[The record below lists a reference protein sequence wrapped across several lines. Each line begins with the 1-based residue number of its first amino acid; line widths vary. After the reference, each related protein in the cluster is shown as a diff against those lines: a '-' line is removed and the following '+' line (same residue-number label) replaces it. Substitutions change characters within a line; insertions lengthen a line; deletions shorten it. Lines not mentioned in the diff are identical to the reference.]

1 MKKVL
6 SIFILVT
13 MLVSSIPVL
22 ATDNSEKIIEDVA
35 PTPIVMNETYYDVDD
50 NISDDENE
58 KTDEDHTINEYINED
73 ITLSDET
80 FNLMAGNLPEP
91 GDINLFS
98 TTNDFDSVWNE
109 LFSEQFGDDYLK
121 PYEKNTNSQRIT
133 GNTNRLLIEEND
145 LKLNGKNGLNF
156 NLIRKH
162 DNQDYNE
169 FTSAIL
175 DGQNAYRHRY
185 MVALKNT
192 STNKRIYVA
201 FYTEDDFYTYLY
213 NGCHMKDISKLKS
226 LSITRNDSTYE
237 YYLFSSIN
245 SYITDDETEDYYEY
259 DKSFTPIEFNIAE
272 SDTTRLISRRVLA
285 NRDCIGQDWTFLFPE
300 VYLYQYSCD
309 VQDNCT
315 DKEVGSKYK
324 LYSGEYVGAFRDL
337 DGTVYSLTGYDAY
350 RKYKST
356 INSKYEYTSSFRCQD
371 NKNLS
376 FSKMFHTQSLS
387 DGTQYNFTVEDKT
400 GRTYYLYNP
409 SAKDTENPKVKQ
421 PISIVAIKDKYGNMI
436 HYYYD
441 ENYVRVKKIVDTYG
455 REININYTTNKTVV
469 SYIDD
474 ITGETKNITY
484 DLSTLNSS
492 ALDND
497 SPIKPKEVQRLTVT
511 NQLGEK
517 TIYDSRKTQVVNIV
531 SSEKANI
538 TQYPRMDTLT
548 GAERIEGQELSQAS
562 NVERIIYPTGAE
574 TRFKYKMLYVNSPET
589 KVTRGVYGVESS
601 YDLLDGKEINKK
613 EYSFTNSGQE
623 ITVTSLNYD
632 TDCKTVSNY
641 NKDGLIK
648 NKKINSIKNYNPYYE
663 EQYSYDDNGKPTQTV
678 VNNNGLSS
686 YKEFEYQSSY
696 PDRLTKEV
704 DGRREV
710 DYTYHDETGAM
721 ATAEYKYKTGDYYT
735 EDYVVSTELTE
746 DKKAV
751 AYERTTK
758 GSVIQSQVKYEY
770 DDEGNV
776 IAAKQWTSDSNNDG
790 VLDENDEYITTTS
803 SYETTAD
810 KTKKVINKVEDVENV
825 DGQNEGDV
833 TSEYKL
839 NIFGSPLYKKDS
851 YGTETTIEY
860 DSMNRP
866 IKYNLA
872 NGGTKTVEYITN
884 NNDNYTIVTDETGVR
899 YKNVYDGLGRITSK
913 ARSNN
918 GRVWVILETYKYD
931 NASRLIEKV
940 YGQSGAEKVKETY
953 TYDNLNQ
960 LKSKS
965 LYEDTSKLLYTENY
979 SYKDGITTKETVAAD
994 NTDTST
1000 LKTYSNG
1007 YGEIIK
1013 TENISGD
1020 TTITNQFEYDYQG
1033 RKIKETDANNNSNT
1047 YEYDCKGQLI
1057 KSTNALNQSVTT
1069 QYDLAGQV
1077 VSSTDLNGN
1086 TTVVTYDKLGRAIQS
1101 VSPFDSRNAVTKTY
1115 YDKNSNVVKKSVK
1128 KDENTY
1134 QSEEYKYDNMGN
1146 LVASI
1151 SGENLETAVV
1161 QYQYDT
1167 ANRMTKMITGLSQ
1180 YSENPTTGNV
1190 TVYSYNENG
1199 FLEKT
1204 TDPMGNTEYNELFD
1218 IYGNILAKTDK
1229 NDKTLFYTYGA
1240 YGVTSEDTREDVK
1253 KEVTYNSLGQ
1263 QVKTSSTNADDS
1275 VVEENYTYDA
1285 FGRLTSKTSNDG
1297 TIQNYTYD
1305 NSSNLLSYDMI
1316 KDDQT
1321 KNSITY
1327 SYNKLNRL
1335 TQLTNNDNIYMYQY
1349 DKNGNLTTVFDSTN
1363 VNFDLRISYNKANLP
1378 TLYNPDFGGKEYEYQ
1393 MTYDLLGQKKTEKD
1407 VLNKIDKEYF
1417 YTSLG
1422 QLSMEERTENN
1433 MSVSTDYQY
1442 DKAGNRIQMN
1452 EYVQKTNAHNVTDYT
1467 YDANN
1472 RMTSTTTTANGDVTG
1487 TTRYYYDNNGNT
1499 IAEQRKNYTSGNE
1512 QSDMSLSGRIGT
1524 STAKIYKYDAFNRLV
1539 RFNEG
1544 ATEATYTYG
1553 ADNLRNSK
1561 TVNNIRTDFVWN
1573 GQNLAS
1579 ETKNDITTT
1588 YTYDPTGIV
1597 MSNDGTDTVRFI
1609 KDPHGNVVA
1618 TSKNDK
1624 IVDSYDYTAFGV
1636 QLNSA
1641 ETSNQFRYCGE
1652 YYDEELDSVY
1662 LRNRYYQPASGRFI
1676 NEDPIKDGLNW
1687 YSYCGGNPVMMVDPS
1702 GLDFGFDDEEYA
1714 NSMLQHINEMTGGK
1728 NSEGYYKE
1736 KIEVMDDDTI
1746 KHIYLIKRKTDYT
1759 FNGGSAVA
1767 RAVINAAIDDKE
1779 HLILVQH
1786 QEDLEPGASS
1796 TVANENGELITLSD
1810 KISEEEIKY
1819 ALIHET
1825 THAMTDILG
1834 INNRVIVN
1842 EISDNKSIVAFLKE
1856 TMYKKYKEALAIT
1869 IENAVRRDLKYKQR
1883 VGETGIGVNCYG
1895 TFPIDFTTNQD
1906 VKVFLGNDIDG
1917 KPIYFSNVYNYIYA
1931 NTLKSY
1937 GNGIEEYFLANFKH

>member
-145 LKLNGKNGLNF
+145 LKLNGKNGLDF

-175 DGQNAYRHRY
+175 DDQNAYRHRY

-300 VYLYQYSCD
+300 VYLYQYSYD

-421 PISIVAIKDKYGNMI
+421 PISIVAIEDNYGNMI

-455 REININYTTNKTVV
+455 REININYTTNRTVV

-474 ITGETKNITY
+474 ISGETKNIIY

-548 GAERIEGQELSQAS
+548 GAERIEGQELSKAS

-623 ITVTSLNYD
+623 ITVTSLNAD

-641 NKDGLIK
+641 NKDGQLK

-663 EQYSYDDNGKPTQTV
+663 EQYSYDDNGKPTQIV

-721 ATAEYKYKTGDYYT
+721 ATAKYKYKTGDYYT

-758 GSVIQSQVKYEY
+758 DSVIQSQVKYEY

-776 IAAKQWTSDSNNDG
+776 VAAKQWTSDSNNDG

-803 SYETTAD
+803 SYENTAD
-810 KTKKVINKVEDVENV
+810 KTKKVINKVENVENV

-884 NNDNYTIVTDETGVR
+884 NNDNYTIVTDEIGVR

-994 NTDTST
+994 NTATST

-1013 TENISGD
+1013 TENISDD

-1057 KSTNALNQSVTT
+1057 KSTNALNQSATT

-1134 QSEEYKYDNMGN
+1134 QSEEYKYDKMGN
-1146 LVASI
+1146 LIASI
-1151 SGENLETAVV
+1151 SGDDSETAVV
-1161 QYQYDT
+1161 QYQYDI

-1180 YSENPTTGNV
+1180 YSDNPIAGNV

-1229 NDKTLFYTYGA
+1229 NNKTLFYTYGA

-1263 QVKTSSTNADDS
+1263 QIKTSSTNADGS

-1305 NSSNLLSYDMI
+1305 NSSNLLTYDMI

-1335 TQLTNNDNIYMYQY
+1335 TQLTNNDNIYVYQY

-1499 IAEQRKNYTSGNE
+1499 IAEQQKNYTTGNE

-1539 RFNEG
+1539 QFNEG

-1579 ETKNDITTT
+1579 ETKNDITTA

-1609 KDPHGNVVA
+1609 KDPHGNVVT

-1641 ETSNQFRYCGE
+1641 ETSNPFRYCGE
-1652 YYDEELDSVY
+1652 YYNEELDSVY
-1662 LRNRYYQPASGRFI
+1662 LRNRYYQPTIGRFI
-1676 NEDPIKDGLNW
+1676 NEDPVKDGLNW
-1687 YSYCGGNPVMMVDPS
+1687 YNYCAGNPVMMVDPS
-1702 GLDFGFDDEEYA
+1702 GLIKVMMRYVIEKNGGDVEWNEDTQTAKVTMNVEGNVVVKEYSGEIINGRMVVDSKQLSDDFGISEKRFKHKKNDAFYSVEDAAMAFGLSYNLKSIDEESEYGCTIYKKNEDEYSFDDIIKGDDEGVTHEFNDERLAVAVVHTHGAYA
-1714 NSMLQHINEMTGGK
+1714 VFDEN
-1728 NSEGYYKE
+1728 
-1736 KIEVMDDDTI
+1736 DTI
-1746 KHIYLIKRKTDYT
+1746 
-1759 FNGGSAVA
+1759 
-1767 RAVINAAIDDKE
+1767 
-1779 HLILVQH
+1779 
-1786 QEDLEPGASS
+1786 
-1796 TVANENGELITLSD
+1796 
-1810 KISEEEIKY
+1810 
-1819 ALIHET
+1819 
-1825 THAMTDILG
+1825 
-1834 INNRVIVN
+1834 NR
-1842 EISDNKSIVAFLKE
+1842 
-1856 TMYKKYKEALAIT
+1856 
-1869 IENAVRRDLKYKQR
+1869 
-1883 VGETGIGVNCYG
+1883 
-1895 TFPIDFTTNQD
+1895 
-1906 VKVFLGNDIDG
+1906 
-1917 KPIYFSNVYNYIYA
+1917 
-1931 NTLKSY
+1931 SY
-1937 GNGIEEYFLANFKH
+1937 GNDVFSVGDAVSATKYNVPVYLITPGGNFMSVRPGYVAKEGESMVAPFLDNNYITYYAMGKMPKQTYSIH

>member
-1 MKKVL
+1 MKRIL
-6 SIFILVT
+6 SIFIIIT
-13 MLVSSIPVL
+13 MIISSMPVL
-22 ATDNSEKIIEDVA
+22 AEDDWENIFGDFENFDIADAEEGEVIDVA
-35 PTPIVMNETYYDVDD
+35 PTPIVVNETYYDVDD
-50 NISDDENE
+50 SISDNKITKENE
-58 KTDEDHTINEYINED
+58 VNTVTEYINED

-80 FNLMAGNLPEP
+80 FNLMSDSAENS
-91 GDINLFS
+91 DIGVFS
-98 TTNDFDSVWNE
+98 ATNSIDSTWNE

-121 PYEKNTNSQRIT
+121 PYEKKTINQKIT
-133 GNTNRLLIEEND
+133 GNTNRLIIEESD
-145 LKLNGKNGLNF
+145 LRLSGKNGLDV

-169 FTSAIL
+169 FTSAIS
-175 DGQNAYRHRY
+175 DGQKAYRHRY
-185 MVALKNT
+185 MVALKN
-192 STNKRIYVA
+192 SNTNKRIYVA
-201 FYTEDDFYTYLY
+201 FYSEDDFYTYMY
-213 NGCHMKDISKLKS
+213 SGCYMKDISKVTTRKF
-226 LSITRNDSTYE
+226 TRNGVTYN
-237 YYLFSSIN
+237 YYHFSKLQ
-245 SYITDDETEDYYEY
+245 SYITDDQSKDHYEY
-259 DKSFTPIEFNIAE
+259 DKSFEPIEFNIGE
-272 SDTTRLISRRVLA
+272 SDTKRLISRRILA

-300 VYLYQYSCD
+300 VYLYQYSRD

-455 REININYTTNKTVV
+455 REININYTTNRTVV

-474 ITGETKNITY
+474 ISGETKNIIY

-548 GAERIEGQELSQAS
+548 GAERIEGQELSKAS

-623 ITVTSLNYD
+623 IAVTSLNAD

-641 NKDGLIK
+641 NKDGLLK

-663 EQYSYDDNGKPTQTV
+663 EQYSYDDNGKPTQIV

-758 GSVIQSQVKYEY
+758 DSVIQSQVKYEY

-776 IAAKQWTSDSNNDG
+776 VAAKQWTSDSNNDG

-803 SYETTAD
+803 SYENTAD

-1151 SGENLETAVV
+1151 SGENSETAVV

-1253 KEVTYNSLGQ
+1253 KEVTYNNLGQ
-1263 QVKTSSTNADDS
+1263 QIKTSSTNADGS

-1335 TQLTNNDNIYMYQY
+1335 TQLTNNDNIYVYQY

-1363 VNFDLRISYNKANLP
+1363 VNIDLRIIYNKANLP

-1433 MSVSTDYQY
+1433 MSVSIDYQY

-1452 EYVQKTNAHNVTDYT
+1452 EHIEETRGDNATDYT

-1472 RMTSTTTTANGDVTG
+1472 RMTSAITSSNGNITDKTD
-1487 TTRYYYDNNGNT
+1487 YIYDNNGNT
-1499 IAEQRKNYTSGNE
+1499 ISEQKKDYTNE
-1512 QSDMSLSGRIGT
+1512 QSKEKHYT
-1524 STAKIYKYDAFNRLV
+1524 YDAFNRLV
-1539 RFNEG
+1539 QFNEG
-1544 ATEATYTYG
+1544 ATEAIYTYSV
-1553 ADNLRNSK
+1553 DNLRNSK

-1579 ETKNDITTT
+1579 ETKNDITTA

-1597 MSNDGTDTVRFI
+1597 MSNNGTDTVRFI

-1636 QLNSA
+1636 QLNSV
-1641 ETSNQFRYCGE
+1641 ETSNPFRYCGE

-1662 LRNRYYQPASGRFI
+1662 LRNRYYQPTTGRFI
-1676 NEDPIKDGLNW
+1676 TEDPAKDGSNWYAYCENNPVNNIDPMGHNPEKVLDDDGNTIDVRYDLRTLIETVGGVLKVENNVVYIKAMGQSVTIDLKEVSEQDAELSQYERHNINGGLHYTMKEFLSMFDVDFTITTAQIQVTESEARFSRYMQKGAKGIASLIDSAVGGVFSAIGDYGSTVDSIRQAAGLGIHQNFEPILDAGFYKKQYIEINLPTGRGIISNYIIPDHVFGDSGIIIKDLWNADMSTMVGGG
-1687 YSYCGGNPVMMVDPS
+1687 YSSP
-1702 GLDFGFDDEEYA
+1702 F
-1714 NSMLQHINEMTGGK
+1714 
-1728 NSEGYYKE
+1728 
-1736 KIEVMDDDTI
+1736 
-1746 KHIYLIKRKTDYT
+1746 
-1759 FNGGSAVA
+1759 
-1767 RAVINAAIDDKE
+1767 
-1779 HLILVQH
+1779 
-1786 QEDLEPGASS
+1786 
-1796 TVANENGELITLSD
+1796 
-1810 KISEEEIKY
+1810 
-1819 ALIHET
+1819 
-1825 THAMTDILG
+1825 
-1834 INNRVIVN
+1834 
-1842 EISDNKSIVAFLKE
+1842 
-1856 TMYKKYKEALAIT
+1856 
-1869 IENAVRRDLKYKQR
+1869 
-1883 VGETGIGVNCYG
+1883 
-1895 TFPIDFTTNQD
+1895 
-1906 VKVFLGNDIDG
+1906 
-1917 KPIYFSNVYNYIYA
+1917 
-1931 NTLKSY
+1931 
-1937 GNGIEEYFLANFKH
+1937 

>member
-145 LKLNGKNGLNF
+145 LKLNGKNGLDF

-300 VYLYQYSCD
+300 VYLYQYSYD

-455 REININYTTNKTVV
+455 REININYTTNRTVV

-474 ITGETKNITY
+474 ISGETKNIIY

-548 GAERIEGQELSQAS
+548 GAERIEGQELSKAS

-623 ITVTSLNYD
+623 IAVTSLNAD

-641 NKDGLIK
+641 NKDGLLK

-663 EQYSYDDNGKPTQTV
+663 EQYSYDDNGKPTQIV

-758 GSVIQSQVKYEY
+758 DSVIQSQVKYEY

-776 IAAKQWTSDSNNDG
+776 VAAKQWTSDSNNDG

-803 SYETTAD
+803 SYENTAD

-1134 QSEEYKYDNMGN
+1134 QSEEYKYDKMGN
-1146 LVASI
+1146 LIASI
-1151 SGENLETAVV
+1151 SGDDSETAVV
-1161 QYQYDT
+1161 QYQYDI

-1180 YSENPTTGNV
+1180 YSDNPIAGNV
-1190 TVYSYNENG
+1190 TAYSYNDNG

-1204 TDPMGNTEYNELFD
+1204 TDPMGNAEYNELFD
-1218 IYGNILAKTDK
+1218 IYGNVLAKTDK
-1229 NDKTLFYTYGA
+1229 NNKTLFYTYGA

-1263 QVKTSSTNADDS
+1263 QIKTSSTNADGS

-1335 TQLTNNDNIYMYQY
+1335 TQLTNNDNIYVYQY

-1363 VNFDLRISYNKANLP
+1363 VNIDLRIIYNKANLP

-1499 IAEQRKNYTSGNE
+1499 IAEQRKNYTTGNE

-1539 RFNEG
+1539 QFNEG
-1544 ATEATYTYG
+1544 ATEATYTYS

-1561 TVNNIRTDFVWN
+1561 TVNGTRTDFAWN

-1579 ETKNDITTT
+1579 ETKNDITTA

-1609 KDPHGNVVA
+1609 KDPHGNVV
-1618 TSKNDK
+1618 TNSKNDK

-1641 ETSNQFRYCGE
+1641 ETSNPFRYCGE

-1662 LRNRYYQPASGRFI
+1662 LRNRYYQPTIGRFI
-1676 NEDPIKDGLNW
+1676 NEDPVKDGLNW
-1687 YSYCGGNPVMMVDPS
+1687 YNYCAGNPVMMVDPS
-1702 GLDFGFDDEEYA
+1702 GLIKVMMRYVIEKNGGDVEWNEDTQTAKVTMNVEGNVVVKEYSGEIINGRMVVDSKQLSDDFGISEKRFKHKKNDVFYSVEDAAMAFGLSYNLKSIDEESEYGCTIYKKNEDEYSFDDIIKGDDEGVTHEFNDERLAVAVVHTHGAYA
-1714 NSMLQHINEMTGGK
+1714 VFDEN
-1728 NSEGYYKE
+1728 
-1736 KIEVMDDDTI
+1736 DTI
-1746 KHIYLIKRKTDYT
+1746 
-1759 FNGGSAVA
+1759 
-1767 RAVINAAIDDKE
+1767 
-1779 HLILVQH
+1779 
-1786 QEDLEPGASS
+1786 
-1796 TVANENGELITLSD
+1796 
-1810 KISEEEIKY
+1810 
-1819 ALIHET
+1819 
-1825 THAMTDILG
+1825 
-1834 INNRVIVN
+1834 NR
-1842 EISDNKSIVAFLKE
+1842 
-1856 TMYKKYKEALAIT
+1856 
-1869 IENAVRRDLKYKQR
+1869 
-1883 VGETGIGVNCYG
+1883 
-1895 TFPIDFTTNQD
+1895 
-1906 VKVFLGNDIDG
+1906 
-1917 KPIYFSNVYNYIYA
+1917 
-1931 NTLKSY
+1931 SY
-1937 GNGIEEYFLANFKH
+1937 GNDVFSVGDAVSATKYNVPVYLITPGGNFMSVRPGYVAKEGESMVAPFLDNNYITYYAMGKMPKQTYSIH